1 MSISRNHLE
10 RSAAGRGFILMD
22 VTRVTVMRYQRKL
35 DGRSWNPAFR
45 WSRREAP
52 LIQIQVDSGVFGVGE
67 AWSQY
72 TETENVLA
80 HLGRSIEQHLLGR
93 TITDGAGIREISQ
106 SIFAAE
112 GDPTMNAAC
121 ASAVDIALWDAF
133 ARHHGLPLWK
143 ALGGESDVAHVYAS
157 GGLYRDG
164 TSPSDVGQEM
174 RDYVENGFRHIKM
187 KVGALSLKDDLI
199 RLQAVRSAVGK
210 DVSIWV
216 DAVNQLT
223 LESAPS
229 WCDALLNQNVTAI
242 QAPVDPADIA
252 TMAVVNQSLPVVA
265 SEAEFRHHVFEQ
277 LLDQDAVS
285 YLQFCLGLVGG
296 FGAATAIDIV
306 AKERGI
312 PTTTMCFSTAILQS
326 ASLHFA
332 AAHSNVA
339 TAEYHQFHDNLSALL
354 PSSYSNVVD
363 GIVRLGPT
371 HGLGLSTLIPGP
383 QHDGGTVSV
392 YRHLH

>member
-1 MSISRNHLE
+1 ME
-10 RSAAGRGFILMD
+10 
-22 VTRVTVMRYQRKL
+22 VTQVTVMRYERQL

-45 WSRREAP
+45 WSRRQAP
-52 LIQIQVDSGVFGVGE
+52 LIQIQVDSGFVGVGE

-80 HLGRSIEQHLLGR
+80 RLGGSIAQCLMGR
-93 TITDGAGIREISQ
+93 TFNEGAGIREISQ

-112 GDPTMNAAC
+112 GDPTMHAAC

-133 ARHHGLPLWK
+133 ARHRGLPLWK
-143 ALGGESDVAHVYAS
+143 ALGGGADVARVYAS

-164 TSPSDVGQEM
+164 TTPSDVGNEM
-174 RDYVENGFRHIKM
+174 RDYVDNGFRQVKM
-187 KVGALSLKDDLI
+187 KVGALSLEDDLA
-199 RLQAVRSAVGK
+199 RLQAVRSAVGE

-223 LESAPS
+223 RESAPK
-229 WCDALLNQNVTAI
+229 WCDALLNQSVAAI
-242 QAPVDPADIA
+242 QAPVDPDDIA
-252 TMAVVNQSLPVVA
+252 MMAVVNQSLPVVA
-265 SEAEFRHHVFEQ
+265 SEAEFRQQVFEN
-277 LLDQDAVS
+277 LLDQGAVS

-296 FGAATAIDIV
+296 FGAATAIDSM

-332 AAHSNVA
+332 AAHPNVA
-339 TAEYHQFHDNLSALL
+339 TAEFHRFHDNLSALL
-354 PSSYSNVVD
+354 PSSYGNVVD
-363 GIVRLGPT
+363 GLVRLGPSY
-371 HGLGLSTLIPGP
+371 GLGLSAIVPGP
-383 QHDGGTVSV
+383 QQDGGNISV
-392 YRHLH
+392 YRHYH